1 MPYKSLV
8 LNVAGTFAVT
18 LAAGCSKGTDR
29 SSQSSLQGSA
39 SAALGD
45 LARGKRIY
53 AANCAACHGATG
65 SEGGVGPSLKG
76 EKARKDYDAAL
87 VQIRDPKP
95 PMPKLWPDPLNDKD
109 VADVAAYVESL

>member
-8 LNVAGTFAVT
+8 FILTGTLAVT

-29 SSQSSLQGSA
+29 TSQSSTQESPSA
-39 SAALGD
+39 PLGD
-45 LARGKRIY
+45 VAHGKRIY
-53 AANCAACHGATG
+53 AANCAACHGPTG
-65 SEGGVGPSLKG
+65 SEGGIGPSLKG
-76 EKARKDYDAAL
+76 EKARKNFDAAIA
-87 VQIRDPKP
+87 QIRDPKP